1 MKCNS
6 ICDVPGI
13 KVGHAHNVRA
23 KTGCTVILPQAEATA
38 GVDVRGSAPGSRE
51 IELLYPTRHVTKIHA
66 ILLTGGSAF
75 GLDAAGG
82 VQQFLE
88 EQNIGYDTGVARV
101 PIVPAAVIFDLAVG
115 DPKIRPDKKMG
126 YEAAQNASAKENSE
140 GQTGAGIGATVGKL
154 AGQENAMNGGIGTC
168 SHYITEE
175 IVVGVLVVVNALGNI
190 IDPNNN
196 KTIAGAQDKTN
207 GGFFNPIELLK
218 KLAVPGFSSFTNTTL
233 GVVATNADLTREEVT
248 KIAQMAQDGFART
261 ISPSHTQ
268 YDGDIIFVL
277 STNATV
283 KVNALLIGSIAAE
296 LTANAVIRATKY
308 SNQK

>member
-13 KVGHAHNVRA
+13 KVGHAQDIRA
-23 KTGCTVILPQAEATA
+23 KTGCTVILPNTEATA

-51 IELLYPTRHVTKIHA
+51 IELLYPTRQITKINA

-88 EQNIGYDTGVARV
+88 EHHIGYNTGVARV

-115 DPKIRPDKKMG
+115 DPKIRPDKQMG
-126 YEAAQNASAKENSE
+126 YEAAQNASERENSE
-140 GQTGAGIGATVGKL
+140 GQIGAGIGATVGKL

-168 SHYITEE
+168 SYVINEKI
-175 IVVGVLVVVNALGNI
+175 IVAVLVVVNALGNI
-190 IDPNNN
+190 IDPYENR
-196 KTIAGAQDKTN
+196 TIAGAQDRTN
-207 GGFFNPIELLK
+207 GVFFDPIQLLK
-218 KLAVPGFSSFTNTTL
+218 QLAAPNFSSFTNTTL
-233 GVVATNADLTREEVT
+233 GVVATNADLTKEEVT

-268 YDGDIIFVL
+268 FDGDIIFAL
-277 STNATV
+277 STNTAA
-283 KVNALLIGSIAAE
+283 KVDPLLIGSISADI
-296 LTANAVIRATKY
+296 TAKAVVRAIKH
-308 SNQK
+308 SNQQ